1 VCSCAKNPAPMTTI
15 PSHLGHYWRRHPSH
29 ALWIV
34 GVLVVASAV
43 TTAVWSVAQGLWLQ
57 PLPFADPERLVTAL
71 WTTQNSAQPQTNV
84 SGYEA
89 NDIRVAAA
97 DVMAVANIE
106 ITHST
111 FTVVQESMTPLSMAF
126 VTTNL
131 FDVLGVGVASGRPF
145 VEDDAEAAGVV
156 PRAVVTDRLWHQ
168 LFPGAAWVPGRT
180 IEVREALNRHNVE
193 IVGVLPPVVTTPG
206 LSTWDTSSIDMFTAM
221 PQRERPGGTMSRRV
235 YSHRILARLHP
246 GVSREFAEE
255 RMTAILRQID
265 TDHPL
270 VRRVRTAILLSLQQH
285 WLGRSKGLLG
295 LLAAAAFLVI
305 LVALSNLAG
314 LLAIIRTRRTQEY
327 AIRGALGA
335 TAGHLRTS
343 WFGEVVPLAVPA
355 GLMGG
360 LLAMLLVGTFQA
372 LAPADIPR
380 LKDLHVGA
388 QGWLVAVATAT
399 VVVLLACL
407 AGVPHPLR
415 RAWSPLQ
422 GHGTASGSRSRRMLT
437 HGIVATQTAVVLT
450 LLAGAALIATTLW
463 RMLDQPLGFST
474 HNLAIVQVR
483 PTEPHFRDAARYQQ
497 VMNDMRRAALALP
510 GQRRVALTFDPPL
523 GDMLMRSRVTFRNG
537 DAEFVHN
544 KYVSDGFMEVVGAT
558 MLAGRDFVKSDF
570 SGSPVAL
577 VNEQFA
583 TKYFG
588 SASAALGQS
597 VQFGPPHEIVGVVS
611 DVREGSLT
619 GALTPI
625 LYPLLDTRLRPV
637 GMFHLVSREARA
649 TSGTLRALGQ
659 ALRGVDP
666 SANVEASWLTDRLR
680 TQTAVARTQMYVLG
694 TLASVTLAL
703 ALLGIHSTI
712 RQVVDDRGRELAI
725 RAALG
730 ATPERLVTLT
740 LRGTAVSVV
749 AGIALGGMLSVFVA
763 RVTGQFLFDT
773 SPFDPFVWA
782 GASVALLVAALV
794 AAGLPA
800 RAAGRANP
808 ILALRAGD

>member
-1 VCSCAKNPAPMTTI
+1 MPTSLNQLV
-15 PSHLGHYWRRHPSH
+15 HYWRRHPSH

-34 GVLVVASAV
+34 SVLVLASAV
-43 TTAVWSVAQGLWLQ
+43 TTSVWSVAQGLWLR
-57 PLPFADPERLVTAL
+57 PLSFTDPERLVTVL
-71 WTTQNSAQPQTNV
+71 WTTQTSAQPQTNV
-84 SGYEA
+84 SGFEA

-97 DVMAVANIE
+97 DVMSVANIE

-111 FTVVQESMTPLSMAF
+111 FTVVQQSMTPLSMAF
-126 VTTNL
+126 ATTNL

-145 VEDDAEAAGVV
+145 VEDDAEAAGVA
-156 PRAVVTDRLWHQ
+156 PRAVVTDRLWNQ
-168 LFPGAAWVPGRT
+168 LFPGATWVPGRT
-180 IEVREALNRHNVE
+180 IEIREALNRHNVE

-206 LSTWDTSSIDMFTAM
+206 LSTWDTSSVDMFTAM

-265 TDHPL
+265 TDHPFG
-270 VRRVRTAILLSLQQH
+270 RRVRTATLPSLQQH

-314 LLAIIRTRRTQEY
+314 LVAIIRTRRTQEY

-343 WFGEVVPLAVPA
+343 WFAEVVPLAIPA

-360 LLAMLLVGTFQA
+360 LLAILLVGAFQA
-372 LAPADIPR
+372 LAPADTPR
-380 LKDLHVGA
+380 LKELHVGA
-388 QGWLVAVATAT
+388 QGWLLAMATAT
-399 VVVLLACL
+399 VVLLVACL
-407 AGVPHPLR
+407 AGVPHAPR

-422 GHGTASGSRSRRMLT
+422 GHGTVAGSRTRRMLT
-437 HGIVATQTAVVLT
+437 HGIVATQTAVVLA
-450 LLAGAALIATTLW
+450 LLAAAALIATTLW

-474 HNLAIVQVR
+474 DNLAIVQVR

-497 VMNDMRRAALALP
+497 VMNDMRRAALAIP
-510 GQRRVALTFDPPL
+510 GQRAVALTFDPPL

-544 KYVSDGFMEVVGAT
+544 KYVSDGFMDVIGAKI
-558 MLAGRDFVKSDF
+558 LAGRDFVKADF
-570 SGSPVAL
+570 SGPPVAL
-577 VNEQFA
+577 VNERFA
-583 TKYFG
+583 TRYFG
-588 SASAALGQS
+588 GVSAALGQS

-619 GALTPI
+619 GTLTPI
-625 LYPLLDTRLRPV
+625 LYPLLDTRFRPV
-637 GMFHLVSREARA
+637 GLFHLVSREDRA
-649 TSGTLRALGQ
+649 TPETLRALGW
-659 ALRGVDP
+659 ALRSVDP
-666 SANVEASWLTDRLR
+666 SANVEPGWLTDRLR
-680 TQTAVARTQMYVLG
+680 TQTAVPRTQMYVLG
-694 TLASVTLAL
+694 TLASVTFVL

-730 ATPERLVTLT
+730 ATPSRLVSLV
-740 LRGTAVSVV
+740 LKGTFASVV
-749 AGIALGGMLSVFVA
+749 AGVGLGGLLSVA
-763 RVTGQFLFDT
+763 VTKVTQNFLFNT
-773 SPFDPFVWA
+773 SPSDPVIW
-782 GASVALLVAALV
+782 GCASVLLVAAALG
-794 AAGLPA
+794 AAWVPA
-800 RAAGRANP
+800 RRAGHANP
-808 ILALRAGD
+808 IVALRAGN